1 VAVVSQ
7 RKKSNKFSHHEP
19 CVKCGSKDNF
29 GRYSDGHGYCFSL
42 GCHHYEAATEDK
54 EGDAEFVPHT
64 PIKKARVEMLGTIAA
79 IPELRL
85 SKDTMKLYGVSV
97 EYDTKGKI
105 VKHHYPYVDKS
116 TDEIVGTKVRVVDS
130 KQFSTTGHF
139 TNVGLF
145 GQSKFRTGQ
154 NYITIVE
161 GEKDCLSVSEMFDN
175 KWPVVSIRSGC
186 SGAVR
191 DIKENLEYLETFE
204 NVVICFDNDKA
215 GQDAA
220 RSVLDLF
227 SPNKAKNVT
236 LPMKD
241 ASDMLVAN
249 KVSAFVKEWW
259 NAKTYQPDG
268 IISGVDTW
276 ELLMDREDVLVYP
289 YPWQCLNDLT
299 FGFRERE
306 LVTIT
311 SGSGMGKSQMVREL
325 QHYILDATEDNVGI
339 LALEEDIPRTALG
352 LMSIEANQPLH
363 LNDNITREDKRTYW
377 EKTLGT
383 GRVYLFDHWGS
394 TSEDNLLARVRYM
407 ARGLDCKWIILDH
420 LSIVVSDQ
428 EVNDERKAIDSIMTN
443 LRKLVQE
450 TGVGLFLVSHL
461 RRPQGKA
468 HEDGGQIS
476 LAELRGSAAIAQLS
490 DMVIGLE
497 RDQQNADPYIR
508 NTTTV
513 RVLKNRFSG
522 LTGPACYLYYN
533 KDTGRMEETS
543 CPLEVS
549 DDF

>member
-1 VAVVSQ
+1 
-7 RKKSNKFSHHEP
+7 
-19 CVKCGSKDNF
+19 
-29 GRYSDGHGYCFSL
+29 
-42 GCHHYEAATEDK
+42 
-54 EGDAEFVPHT
+54 
-64 PIKKARVEMLGTIAA
+64 
-79 IPELRL
+79 
-85 SKDTMKLYGVSV
+85 
-97 EYDTKGKI
+97 
-105 VKHHYPYVDKS
+105 
-116 TDEIVGTKVRVVDS
+116 
-130 KQFSTTGHF
+130 
-139 TNVGLF
+139 
-145 GQSKFRTGQ
+145 
-154 NYITIVE
+154 
-161 GEKDCLSVSEMFDN
+161 MFDN

-204 NVVICFDNDKA
+204 SVVICFDNDKA

-276 ELLMDREDVLVYP
+276 DLLMDREDVLVYP

-533 KDTGRMEETS
+533 KDTGRLEETS